1 LEYLENVYVS
11 QNLISLSVVDFNI
24 VCHYLKNKSF
34 KIHELL
40 AFKNND
46 EVSCLWEGE
55 EPIWDDK
62 IDYFLER
69 CNNNI
74 ISNSKIEIM
83 GGANLYFSYGRLTIS
98 NTNLET
104 LRLFTIKILDCYGYF
119 AAQEI
124 WNFCIEQ
131 KKEVNIS
138 LLIGIQSND
147 IGSYIRK
154 LENNPNLMI

>member
-1 LEYLENVYVS
+1 
-11 QNLISLSVVDFNI
+11 
-24 VCHYLKNKSF
+24 
-34 KIHELL
+34 
-40 AFKNND
+40 
-46 EVSCLWEGE
+46 
-55 EPIWDDK
+55 
-62 IDYFLER
+62 
-69 CNNNI
+69 
-74 ISNSKIEIM
+74 M
-83 GGANLYFSYGRLTIS
+83 GGASLNFSYGRLTIS
-98 NTNLET
+98 NTNLEK